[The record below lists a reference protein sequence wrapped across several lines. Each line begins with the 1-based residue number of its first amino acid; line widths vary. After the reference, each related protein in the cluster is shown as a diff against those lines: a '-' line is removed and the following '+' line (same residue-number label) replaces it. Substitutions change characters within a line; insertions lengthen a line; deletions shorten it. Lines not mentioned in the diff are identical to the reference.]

1 MLPSCFVCFTIAK
14 IFFFQTALLLTCYM
28 KSYTTYFS
36 APPSYED
43 LKILVFVLWKHI
55 MQLICN
61 GHAITTMHLEES
73 KNVTVFE
80 KSETRTGTAIFPS
93 VSMMNHSCEPSIIN
107 RYNY

>member
-1 MLPSCFVCFTIAK
+1 
-14 IFFFQTALLLTCYM
+14 
-28 KSYTTYFS
+28 
-36 APPSYED
+36 
-43 LKILVFVLWKHI
+43 